1 VPVSPRINISLIN
14 FPPRDARV
22 RYWIRWGAR
31 SLGRGELIMEVLSR
45 RCAGIDVS
53 KRDAKVCVRI
63 QGSGRRGTSSEVTTW
78 GSTTGQILA
87 LRDYLSAAGVEAVVM
102 ESTGAYWK
110 PLYYLLEDDLNLVLV
125 NAREAKTV
133 PGRKTDVA
141 DAAWLAD
148 LGAHGLVRASFV
160 PPPPIRELRDLTRL
174 RTTVLRDKAQEWQR
188 LEKLLEDAQIKLSSV
203 VSDLAG
209 VSSRMILQAMIDGQT
224 DPERLAQLAR
234 GKLKVKHDQL
244 VEALTG
250 RFSDHHRFLARLH
263 LSRID
268 AHTADAAQLEAAIEQ
283 AMAPFQ
289 AAQELLCSIPGVNT
303 VIADVIIAETGAD
316 MTVFPTAAHLC
327 SWAGTSP
334 GLHQSAGKNSPVA
347 TRHGNAHLKAALG
360 MAAFNIARNNNTYL
374 SARYRRL
381 AARRGKKR
389 AIVAIERAILTAI
402 WHMLTDGAYYEDPG
416 PDYYLKHNSARRA
429 SKALRE
435 LTRLGYKVTITKAA

>member
-1 VPVSPRINISLIN
+1 
-14 FPPRDARV
+14 
-22 RYWIRWGAR
+22 
-31 SLGRGELIMEVLSR
+31 MEVLYR

-53 KRDAKVCVRI
+53 KKDAKVCVRI
-63 QGSGRRGTSSEVTTW
+63 QGSGRRRTSSEVTTW
-78 GSTTGQILA
+78 GATTNQILA
-87 LRDYLSAAGVEAVVM
+87 LRDHLEAAKVEAVVI

-110 PLYYLLEDDLNLVLV
+110 PFYYLLEEDLKLILV

-174 RTTVLRDKAQEWQR
+174 RTTVLRDRAREWQR

-203 VSDLAG
+203 VTDLAG
-209 VSSRMILQAMIDGQT
+209 VSSLAILEAMISGQT
-224 DPERLAQLAR
+224 DPERLARLAR
-234 GKLKVKHDQL
+234 GKLRVKHHQL

-250 RFSDHHRFLARLH
+250 RFNDHHRFLARLH
-263 LSRID
+263 LSRIE
-268 AHTADAAQLEAAIEQ
+268 AHTANAAELEAAIEQ
-283 AMAPFQ
+283 AMLPFH
-289 AAQELLCSIPGVNT
+289 AAQDLLCSIPGIDI

-327 SWAGTSP
+327 AWAGTSP
-334 GLHQSAGKNSPVA
+334 GLHQSAGTKVPVK

-360 MAAFNIARNNNTYL
+360 MAAFNIAKQHNSYL

-389 AIVAIERAILTAI
+389 AIVATERAILTAI
-402 WHMLTDGAYYEDPG
+402 WHMLTDGTFYQDPG
-416 PDYYLKHNSARRA
+416 PDYYLKHNPARRA
-429 SKALRE
+429 NQAIRE
-435 LTRLGYKVTITKAA
+435 LTSLGYQVTLVKAA

>member
-1 VPVSPRINISLIN
+1 
-14 FPPRDARV
+14 
-22 RYWIRWGAR
+22 
-31 SLGRGELIMEVLSR
+31 MEVLYR
-45 RCAGIDVS
+45 RCAGVDVS

-63 QGSGRRGTSSEVTTW
+63 QGSGQRPTSSEVTTW
-78 GSTTGQILA
+78 GSTTSQILA
-87 LRDYLSAAGVEAVVM
+87 LRDYLRAAGVDLVVM

-110 PLYYLLEDDLNLVLV
+110 PFYYLLEDDLKLILV

-148 LGAHGLVRASFV
+148 LGAHGLVHASFV
-160 PPPPIRELRDLTRL
+160 PPPPIRQLRDLTRL
-174 RTTVLRDKAQEWQR
+174 RSTVLADRGREWQR

-203 VSDLAG
+203 VTDLAG
-209 VSSRMILQAMIDGQT
+209 VSSRAILAAMIKGQT
-224 DPERLAQLAR
+224 DPQQLAQLAR
-234 GKLKVKHDQL
+234 GKLKLKHDQL

-250 RFSDHHRFLARLH
+250 SFTDHHRFLVRLH
-263 LSRID
+263 LNRID
-268 AHTADAAQLEAAIEQ
+268 AHTADAAKLEAAIEE

-289 AAQELLCSIPGVNT
+289 AARELICSVPGINT

-334 GLHQSAGKNSPVA
+334 GLHQSAGKTTPVS

-360 MAAFNIARNNNTYL
+360 MAAFNIARQHNSYL

-389 AIVAIERAILTAI
+389 AIVAIERALLTAI
-402 WHMLTDGAYYEDPG
+402 WHMLTDGVYYQDPG
-416 PDYYLKHNSARRA
+416 PDYYLKHNPARRA
-429 SKALRE
+429 NRALKE
-435 LTRLGYKVTITKAA
+435 LTSLGYHVTLIKAA